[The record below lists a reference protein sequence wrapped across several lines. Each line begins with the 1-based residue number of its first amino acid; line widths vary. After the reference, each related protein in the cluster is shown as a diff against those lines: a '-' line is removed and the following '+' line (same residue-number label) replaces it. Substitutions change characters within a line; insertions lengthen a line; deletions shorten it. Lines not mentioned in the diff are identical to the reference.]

1 MKHMAQNLSI
11 SIQGKAEQRM
21 LPAPSPRR
29 GEGWGEGVTHY
40 RLSGPPSPPPSPRWG
55 EGVPPCRSDSSC
67 SPTRSASTL
76 AAPLICALALSF
88 TANLA
93 HAQGD
98 PARGE
103 KKFEDCAACH
113 SLTAGENGVGP
124 SLAGVVGRKAA
135 TLDDYR
141 YSPALKRS
149 NIVWSPQTLET
160 FIGDPQKAVPANRMP
175 YAGMTNAGERAD
187 LIAYL
192 QKMSK

>member
-1 MKHMAQNLSI
+1 MMNTAK
-11 SIQGKAEQRM
+11 
-21 LPAPSPRR
+21 
-29 GEGWGEGVTHY
+29 
-40 RLSGPPSPPPSPRWG
+40 
-55 EGVPPCRSDSSC
+55 
-67 SPTRSASTL
+67 
-76 AAPLICALALSF
+76 LICAISLTCSAS
-88 TANLA
+88 LA

-98 PARGE
+98 AARGE
-103 KKFEDCAACH
+103 KHFVDCAACH

-124 SLAGVVGRKAA
+124 SLAGVIGRKAA

-149 NIVWSPQTLET
+149 NIIWSPQTLET
-160 FIGDPQKAVPANRMP
+160 FIADPQKAVPTNRMP

>member
-1 MKHMAQNLSI
+1 MTAKQPALV
-11 SIQGKAEQRM
+11 GWAKASAPHLHTEKAIVRRAHQLFSTFLRSVMVGTALCLRTWKRM
-21 LPAPSPRR
+21 RAWPAPLP
-29 GEGWGEGVTHY
+29 TL
-40 RLSGPPSPPPSPRWG
+40 RL
-55 EGVPPCRSDSSC
+55 CMLC
-67 SPTRSASTL
+67 AFACTAS
-76 AAPLICALALSF
+76 F
-88 TANLA
+88 A

-98 PARGE
+98 AARGE
-103 KKFEDCAACH
+103 KYFVDCASCH

-124 SLAGVVGRKAA
+124 SLAGVIGRKAA

-160 FIGDPQKAVPANRMP
+160 FIADPQKAVPANRMP
-175 YAGMTNAGERAD
+175 YAGLTNAGERAD